1 MKKIKRILWVVLAL
15 FLFTPNIQAADE
27 WKADDIKLEVLYL
40 GLKTIDWMQTRYA
53 SAHPEKY
60 YEVNPLMSRR
70 PSDAEVN
77 QYFLATAIGHIVI
90 AHLLPAKYRKWWQ
103 YGFITISSGC
113 IANNI
118 NAGIKLKW

>member
-1 MKKIKRILWVVLAL
+1 MKKTKRILCITFVL
-15 FLFTPNIQAADE
+15 FLSTLNIQAADE
-27 WKADDIKLEVLYL
+27 WRAEDIKLEVLYL

-53 SAHPEKY
+53 STRPEQY
-60 YEVNPLMSRR
+60 HEVNPLMSKH

-77 QYFLATAIGHIVI
+77 QYFLATAIGHVVVT
-90 AHLLPAKYRKWWQ
+90 HLLPAKYRKWWQ